1 MSQTTRYCYSL
12 DGERFQE
19 SDSSTREGAA
29 DEARYELLS
38 DCEPGDIV
46 TVYVGEKSSATEIL
60 GKDLA
65 TVGGETCDRL
75 EEWLAYEIGWDDR
88 IVSLKQEEKAELGK
102 LIVDYI
108 ESKSGFKAWGVKN
121 SQEHQVTVPDEEDAT
136 TQKGAA

>member
-19 SDSSTREGAA
+19 SDSFTREGAA

-60 GKDLA
+60 GKDLEN
-65 TVGGETCDRL
+65 VGGETCDRL
-75 EEWLAYEIGWDDR
+75 EEWLADEIGWDDR
-88 IVSLKQEEKAELGK
+88 IVSLTREEKAELGK